1 MVCERIGD
9 DRTCVFIPQKSVC
22 VCVYQVLCSDPGAL
36 ANGEGEKLQSSKAD
50 DNVFATE
57 NILITD
63 AKKISMEMIQLTV

>member
-1 MVCERIGD
+1 
-9 DRTCVFIPQKSVC
+9 VC
-22 VCVYQVLCSDPGAL
+22 VCVCVCLFIKCFAQIL
-36 ANGEGEKLQSSKAD
+36 ANVEWGWGGGGELQSSKAD